1 MGMQLR
7 LPMVKL
13 KKLKELVASWRKRK
27 GCRKRELQSLA
38 GHLNH
43 ACKVVRPGRRFL
55 RGIFGLLS
63 QFGRRDHM
71 IRLNAGFRADL
82 EWWHAFVVDWNGV
95 SMIRGGELK
104 QGERMVEIWSDASGS
119 WGYGRR
125 SGCRLPGR
133 NGRVLKLCKGIVPYC
148 GSSCYL
154 GIFMEGAGGVLSQ

>member
-1 MGMQLR
+1 MVGSPRTTECQEGLQIALDTCCCRLGFTVADEKTVGPATLITFLGIEVDSVGMQLR

-43 ACKVVRPGRRFL
+43 ACKVVRPERRFL

-82 EWWHAFVVDWNGV
+82 EWWHAFVADWNGV
-95 SMIRGGELK
+95 SMIRGG
-104 QGERMVEIWSDASGS
+104 
-119 WGYGRR
+119 
-125 SGCRLPGR
+125 
-133 NGRVLKLCKGIVPYC
+133 
-148 GSSCYL
+148 
-154 GIFMEGAGGVLSQ
+154 